1 MELKD
6 RIHQILHGHVEL
18 FEQIVQEHQRSI
30 STFCYFMLGD
40 RQEAEDAT
48 QEVFF
53 KAYRSLESYRHDS
66 ETLFKSWL
74 YKIASNYCSSLLRR
88 KKMWHL
94 LMPLFRNEEF
104 VKSAEQVF
112 SEQFDSHWSW
122 LEGLS
127 PSEKE
132 MLALRVIEDK
142 PFDEISQIL
151 GISSAAGRK
160 RYERL
165 KNKLNKNKTQWEAW
179 KYEQRTE
186 S

>member
-1 MELKD
+1 MELQD
-6 RIHQILHGHVEL
+6 HIDQILQGHVEL
-18 FEQIVQEHQRSI
+18 FEQIVQKHQRSI

-53 KAYRSLESYRHDS
+53 KAYRSLGKYRHDS
-66 ETLFKSWL
+66 EALFKSWL

-88 KKMWHL
+88 KKMWQL
-94 LMPLFRNEEF
+94 LMPLIRNEESE
-104 VKSAEQVF
+104 KSAEQIF
-112 SEQFDSHWSW
+112 SEQFDPHLPWMKV
-122 LEGLS
+122 LS
-127 PSEKE
+127 PGEKE

-151 GISSAAGRK
+151 GISPAAGRK

-165 KNKLNKNKTQWEAW
+165 KNKLNKNRTQWEAW

>member
-1 MELKD
+1 MGLQD
-6 RIHQILHGHVEL
+6 NIDQILRGDVER
-18 FEQIVQEHQRSI
+18 FEQIVQEYQRSI

-53 KAYRSLESYRHDS
+53 KAYRSLGSYRHDS
-66 ETLFKSWL
+66 EALFKSWL

-88 KKMWHL
+88 KKMMCL

-104 VKSAEQVF
+104 EKSAEQVF
-112 SEQFDSHWSW
+112 TEQFDSHLPW
-122 LEGLS
+122 LEGLT
-127 PSEKE
+127 PGEKK

-151 GISSAAGRK
+151 GISPAAGRK
-160 RYERL
+160 RFERL
-165 KNKLNKNKTQWEAW
+165 KSKLNKNKTQWEAW